1 MAGATVTQSQGEDML
16 RKDREI
22 SDASYFK
29 DAFRN
34 CGVITLSFNDGEFP
48 YAVPLCFVEY
58 EGALY
63 MHCALEGHKLDCLA
77 KDPHVRFSLYENL
90 GVDKKLATMRYY
102 SVSGTGIATLVSD
115 AEEKR
120 HALAALAAKYES
132 ECTLPVP
139 DKMLA
144 ATGVIKVDILSR
156 KGKSNAKD
164 SPVPFLP

>member
-1 MAGATVTQSQGEDML
+1 ML

-22 SDASYFK
+22 SDPSFFK
-29 DAFRN
+29 EAFAH

-63 MHCALEGHKLDCLA
+63 MHCALEGYKLDCLA
-77 KDPHVRFSLYENL
+77 RDPHVRFSLFENL
-90 GVDKKLATMRYY
+90 GVDRKLATMRYY
-102 SVSGTGIATLVSD
+102 SVSGTGIAELLTD

-120 HALAALAAKYES
+120 GALAALAAKYES

-144 ATGVIKVDILSR
+144 ATGVIKVNILSVT
-156 KGKSNAKD
+156 GKSNAKD

>member
-1 MAGATVTQSQGEDML
+1 MI
-16 RKDREI
+16 RKEREI
-22 SDASYFK
+22 TDASYFK
-29 DAFRN
+29 EAFHN
-34 CGVITLSFNDGEFP
+34 CGVITLSVNDGEFP

-63 MHCALEGHKLDCLA
+63 MHCALEGHKLNCLA

-102 SVSGTGIATLVSD
+102 SVSGTGLAELVAD

-120 HALAALAAKYES
+120 NALAALAAKYES

-144 ATGVIKVDILSR
+144 ATGVIKVNILSLT
-156 KGKSNAKD
+156 GKSNAKD

>member
-1 MAGATVTQSQGEDML
+1 ML
-16 RKDREI
+16 RADREI
-22 SDASYFK
+22 SDPTYFK
-29 DAFRN
+29 DAFAK
-34 CGVITLSFNDGEFP
+34 GAVITLSFNDGEFP

-63 MHCALEGHKLDCLA
+63 MHCALEGHKLNCLA
-77 KDPHVRFSLYENL
+77 NDPHVHFSLYENL

-102 SVSGTGIATLVSD
+102 SVSGTGLAKLVAD

-120 HALAALAAKYES
+120 NALATLAAKYES

-144 ATGVIKVDILSR
+144 ATGVIKVDILSLT
-156 KGKSNAKD
+156 GKSNAKD